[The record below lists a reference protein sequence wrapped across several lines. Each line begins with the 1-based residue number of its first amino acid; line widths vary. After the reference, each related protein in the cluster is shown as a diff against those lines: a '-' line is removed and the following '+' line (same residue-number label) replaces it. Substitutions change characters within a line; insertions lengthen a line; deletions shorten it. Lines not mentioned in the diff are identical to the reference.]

1 VIDKDLTTAAMA
13 DVLGIRDM
21 MILTRVPRIALRY
34 GRPDQQDLGRV
45 SLSEIRRYRAEG
57 HFPPGTMGPKV
68 DAAIRFVEGGGR
80 CAIITSLDHAVP
92 ALRGETGTHIVP
104 DESVDAPAAVPVA
117 GIAGAGA

>member
-1 VIDKDLTTAAMA
+1 
-13 DVLGIRDM
+13 M

-104 DESVDAPAAVPVA
+104 DESVDTPAAVPVA